1 MGYFDDPKHKAQWE
15 KELSALRQEKER
27 IRAGLPPVSDQA
39 ERTISREPEKT
50 IPEND
55 SVSREQPGRAPR
67 ETATANVTPDKRT
80 KTESARAAAVPGEVR
95 TAKPEPAAEVKKTAA
110 AERKAP
116 SRPAAERAR
125 SGEAHRV
132 KISFEELLRRENMY
146 TPPKLTQKPRE
157 PERQKEVSHVL

>member
-55 SVSREQPGRAPR
+55 LVSRAQPDRAPR
-67 ETATANVTPDKRT
+67 EAATAHEIPEKRT
-80 KTESARAAAVPGEVR
+80 KTEPARAAAVPGEVR
-95 TAKPEPAAEVKKTAA
+95 AERAETAAEVKKTAA

-116 SRPAAERAR
+116 SGPAAERAR